1 MSKSSIL
8 SVLAVQLL
16 ISGMACAQPAAGDTY
31 TYRVINVYNNET
43 RGQVTYRIDSINA
56 DRVTVAVTPSAP
68 DLGLA
73 HTDIYT
79 ANGNW
84 LRHPVINHDQPV
96 EHEFATPYPAYV
108 FPLDTGKKWS
118 VRVEG
123 RDAATGQRRSVRVDG
138 AVLGTERVTTPA
150 GAFDTIKVR
159 RRVYAG
165 DWDHWR
171 WETNIEETDWYA
183 PSLGRPVRKERNSG
197 YIDQIMCGISNQCLP
212 VRGDWYR
219 FELVSLAKR

>member
-31 TYRVINVYNNET
+31 TY
-43 RGQVTYRIDSINA
+43 
-56 DRVTVAVTPSAP
+56 
-68 DLGLA
+68 
-73 HTDIYT
+73 
-79 ANGNW
+79 
-84 LRHPVINHDQPV
+84 PVINHDQPV

-159 RRVYAG
+159 RR
-165 DWDHWR
+165 
-171 WETNIEETDWYA
+171 
-183 PSLGRPVRKERNSG
+183 
-197 YIDQIMCGISNQCLP
+197 
-212 VRGDWYR
+212 
-219 FELVSLAKR
+219 